1 MASSPFPRLIA
12 AALSCLLAFTGPGA
26 LAQGALRQLAQE
38 GGPAA
43 RGAQLA
49 AQICA
54 PCHDVGA
61 GSGQGSGQGSGKS
74 LGAAPSFRAIAAAPG
89 MNERALAVFLRT
101 PHAQMPDI
109 ILAPDEIEALA
120 AYVMS
125 RR

>member
-61 GSGQGSGQGSGKS
+61 GSGQGSAKA